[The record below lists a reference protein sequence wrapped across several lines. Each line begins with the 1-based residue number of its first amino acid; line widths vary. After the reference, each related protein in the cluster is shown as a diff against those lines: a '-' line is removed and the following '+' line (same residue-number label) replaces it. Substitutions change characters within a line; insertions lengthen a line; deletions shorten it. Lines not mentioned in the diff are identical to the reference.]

1 MTAQPAAVYLTTYLA
16 ALAPLLARPEVTDLY
31 VNRPGEVWVETLC
44 GGLERHEASG
54 LDETT
59 LWRLARQIASL
70 SHQGVNREHPLLSAT
85 LPDGARVQIIAPP
98 ATRGPM
104 ALAVRKHVIADL
116 SLDGYAEQG
125 FFDQVRTGDDSE
137 AAAADAGL
145 RALLESGRIVDFLR
159 EAVRRRKNIVVAGGT
174 STGKTTFVNALLK
187 EIPRH
192 ERLILIEDAAEIRIE
207 HENAVGLLAVRGETG
222 EARVTAEDLLQACL
236 RMRPDRIILGELR
249 GREAAS
255 FLRAVNTGHPGS
267 ITTLHA
273 DSPEGAV
280 EQLSLMVLQAG
291 LNLGRAEIAAYVR
304 NVVDVFVQLARAD
317 GRRTVSQILLRGPP
331 PAAGHP

>member
-1 MTAQPAAVYLTTYLA
+1 MSVQPAAVYLATYLA
-16 ALAPLLARPEVTDLY
+16 QLAPLLARPDVTDLY
-31 VNRPGEVWVETLC
+31 VNRPGEVWVETLA
-44 GGLERHEASG
+44 GGLERHEATG

-104 ALAVRKHVIADL
+104 ALAVRKHVTADL
-116 SLDGYAEQG
+116 SLEDYARDG
-125 FFDQVRTGDDSE
+125 FFERTRIDGVSE
-137 AAAADAGL
+137 AAALDGEL
-145 RALLESGRIVDFLR
+145 RALLDAGRTVDFLR
-159 EAVRRRKNIVVAGGT
+159 QAVLRRKNIVVAGGT

-187 EIPRH
+187 EIPHR
-192 ERLILIEDAAEIRIE
+192 ERLILIEDAAEVRIE
-207 HENAVGLLAVRGETG
+207 HPNAVGLLAVRGETG
-222 EARVTAEDLLQACL
+222 EAKVTAEDLLQACL

-273 DSPEGAV
+273 DSPAGAI

-304 NVVDVFVQLARAD
+304 NVVDVFVQLTRQD
-317 GRRTVSQILLRGPP
+317 GRRAVSQILFRPSLDG
-331 PAAGHP
+331 

>member
-1 MTAQPAAVYLTTYLA
+1 VTVQPAAVYLTTYLA
-16 ALAPLLARPEVTDLY
+16 QLAPLLARPDVTDLY
-31 VNRPGEVWVETLC
+31 VNRPGEVWVETLA
-44 GGLERHEASG
+44 GGLERHEAPG
-54 LDETT
+54 LDDTT

-104 ALAVRKHVIADL
+104 ALAVRKHVTANL
-116 SLDGYAEQG
+116 SLDDYARDG
-125 FFDQVRTGDDSE
+125 FFDRTRVDAVSE
-137 AAAADAGL
+137 AAALDSEL
-145 RALLESGRIVDFLR
+145 RALLDAGRTVEFLR
-159 EAVRRRKNIVVAGGT
+159 QAVLRRKNIVVAGGA

-187 EIPRH
+187 EIPRR
-192 ERLILIEDAAEIRIE
+192 ERLMLIEDAAEVRIE
-207 HENAVGLLAVRGETG
+207 HPNAVGLLAVRGETG
-222 EARVTAEDLLQACL
+222 EAKVTAEDLLQACL

-273 DSPEGAV
+273 DSPAGAI

-304 NVVDVFVQLARAD
+304 SVVDVFVQLSRHD
-317 GRRTVSQILLRGPP
+317 GRRAVSQIVFRPSLDG
-331 PAAGHP
+331 